1 MVNDYLKEV
10 IDMET
15 TNVIDFIG
23 RLYETVKSD
32 LYTLLVDG
40 STNKVDYNDKVTF
53 FGKGEN
59 VGLVTFEYLLVNPT
73 NISYIELVQAC
84 GLVLNHMLKQDIRL
98 WGKAEIIEEF
108 YGLSP
113 MCDTNTGFTL
123 SIKFKAKESNE

>member
-59 VGLVTFEYLLVNPT
+59 AGLVSFEYLLVNPT
-73 NISYIELVQAC
+73 NISYTELVQVC
-84 GLVLNHMLKQDIRL
+84 CLTLNHMLKQDIRL
-98 WGKAEIIEEF
+98 WGKSEAVEEF
-108 YGLSP
+108 YGLFP
-113 MCDTNTGFTL
+113 NCDSNTGFEL
-123 SIKFKAKESNE
+123 SLKFKAESNE

>member
-1 MVNDYLKEV
+1 
-10 IDMET
+10 MET

-59 VGLVTFEYLLVNPT
+59 VGLVSFEYLLVNPT
-73 NISYIELVQAC
+73 NISYTELVQVC
-84 GLVLNHMLKQDIRL
+84 CLTLNHMLKQDIRL
-98 WGKAEIIEEF
+98 LGKAEVVEEF
-108 YGLSP
+108 YGLFP
-113 MCDTNTGFTL
+113 KCDSNTGFEL
-123 SIKFKAKESNE
+123 SLKLKAESNE